1 MFSKSSEVFYFEKKS
16 IISVVALKFY
26 VSFWHSAEEIKEK
39 KNGQKKMQRGIVDH
53 LQGAKSQEMS
63 TLLPSLLKSF
73 SHKKQTGYTV
83 PTPSFE
89 LSMTCFLLCKAELSH
104 FYLI

>member
-1 MFSKSSEVFYFEKKS
+1 
-16 IISVVALKFY
+16 
-26 VSFWHSAEEIKEK
+26 
-39 KNGQKKMQRGIVDH
+39 MQRGIVDH

-89 LSMTCFLLCKAELSH
+89 ISMTCFLLCKAELSH